1 MTSYVKIPSH
11 LKPSD
16 PQGPDLLT
24 QERESATFDVKELT
38 LLLYGIKDLERYHK
52 ILNIIENDPVFDKT
66 NIYFMGRNE
75 LFEYT
80 IKKENRLVQLIKY
93 VKFFFFF

>member
-11 LKPSD
+11 LRPSD

-24 QERESATFDVKELT
+24 QERESASFDVKELT

-66 NIYFMGRNE
+66 NIYFMGRDK

-80 IKKENRLVQLIKY
+80 IKKEKRLVQLIKY
-93 VKFFFFF
+93 VNLFII